1 MRIKVI
7 GYRLSVIGERLKVKG
22 LLGWMVLSI
31 FIFHFSICQAQSNL
45 TYALRVGAN
54 EKVALLDTCPEM
66 IVGEKVNV
74 KVIGYRLSVIGDG
87 LSVIGD
93 RPLALLDSLDFV
105 MSQEGTEALR
115 AWGDSV
121 YSYSNEAEGTV
132 TLWRSRREP
141 RNRAQRVL
149 VQNGRDTFESYV
161 RTQTQEESHLVA
173 WLGWILAG
181 VMALALVVALVMEWR
196 RRLAEKKLSSV
207 EQEMLRRQ
215 RMGNRRHYGSQLYLW
230 LLLLVL
236 YAPIAL
242 IAVFSFTE
250 SKILGNWTGFSF
262 DLYVNLFSGRAD
274 AGLNS
279 AILYTVVIALVAA
292 VVSTLLG
299 TLAAIGIYNMRA
311 RQRRVVTL
319 LNSVPMINPDI
330 ITGISLFLLFVAL
343 GMSQGLATVCIAH
356 VVFCTPYV
364 VLSVLPRLSR
374 MNPNTY
380 EAALDLG
387 ATPAQAL
394 RMVMLPELWPGMLSG
409 FILALTL
416 SVDDFGVT
424 FFTKGSGGLETLST
438 FIYSDARKG
447 GLTPELRPLF
457 TIILLVMLTVLVV
470 INIRAAKQE
479 NKHNF

>member
-1 MRIKVI
+1 
-7 GYRLSVIGERLKVKG
+7 VK
-22 LLGWMVLSI
+22 
-31 FIFHFSICQAQSNL
+31 
-45 TYALRVGAN
+45 
-54 EKVALLDTCPEM
+54 
-66 IVGEKVNV
+66 
-74 KVIGYRLSVIGDG
+74 
-87 LSVIGD
+87 
-93 RPLALLDSLDFV
+93 
-105 MSQEGTEALR
+105 
-115 AWGDSV
+115 
-121 YSYSNEAEGTV
+121 
-132 TLWRSRREP
+132 
-141 RNRAQRVL
+141 NRAQRVL
-149 VQNGRDTFESYV
+149 VSNAYKTFESYLHEAV
-161 RTQTQEESHLVA
+161 DTRRSR
-173 WLGWILAG
+173 GWIWWLFAG
-181 VMALALVVALVMEWR
+181 LLFIGTAIYGGYIFLQR
-196 RRLAEKKLSSV
+196 RKEKNLSPV
-207 EQEMLRRQ
+207 EQEIIHRKRLGM
-215 RMGNRRHYGSQLYLW
+215 RRHYGSQLYLW

-242 IAVFSFTE
+242 IAVFSFTK
-250 SKILGNWTGFSF
+250 SKVLGNWTGFSM
-262 DLYVNLFSGRAD
+262 DLYVNLFTGKAD

-279 AILYTVVIALVAA
+279 AIMYTLIIALVAA
-292 VVSTLLG
+292 LCSTILG

-311 RQRRVVTL
+311 RSRKAVSF

-343 GMSQGLATVCIAH
+343 GMSQGLTTVCIAH

-457 TIILLVMLTVLVV
+457 TIILIVMLGVLIY
-470 INIRAAKQE
+470 INIHNSKQE
-479 NKHNF
+479 EK

>member
-1 MRIKVI
+1 MYDVQKI
-7 GYRLSVIGERLKVKG
+7 
-22 LLGWMVLSI
+22 
-31 FIFHFSICQAQSNL
+31 
-45 TYALRVGAN
+45 
-54 EKVALLDTCPEM
+54 
-66 IVGEKVNV
+66 
-74 KVIGYRLSVIGDG
+74 
-87 LSVIGD
+87 
-93 RPLALLDSLDFV
+93 DSLDFIFAD
-105 MSQEGTEALR
+105 EALPLEEKY
-115 AWGDSV
+115 ATV
-121 YSYSNEAEGTV
+121 YSYTDKSDNSWTV
-132 TLWRSRREP
+132 WRSKKEP
-141 RNRAQRVL
+141 KNKQLQVK
-149 VQNGRDTFESYV
+149 VKNGRNAFEQYLHETMDV
-161 RTQTQEESHLVA
+161 HRSH
-173 WLGWILAG
+173 GWIWWLFAG
-181 VMALALVVALVMEWR
+181 LVLTGTLLYSTYIVRQR
-196 RRLAEKKLSSV
+196 RKEKTLSSV
-207 EQEMLRRQ
+207 EQETLRRKRLGQ
-215 RMGNRRHYGSQLYLW
+215 RRHYVSQAYLW

-262 DLYVNLFSGRAD
+262 GLYANLFTGKAD

-279 AILYTVVIALVAA
+279 AIWYTVVIALIAA
-292 VVSTLLG
+292 ICSTILG

-311 RQRRVVTL
+311 RSRKAVSF

-457 TIILLVMLTVLVV
+457 TIILIVMLGVLVY
-470 INIRAAKQE
+470 INFKDRKKE
-479 NKHNF
+479 D

>member
-1 MRIKVI
+1 MIDRFAKRIKTASLKEQRLI
-7 GYRLSVIGERLKVKG
+7 LSVLCILYSV
-22 LLGWMVLSI
+22 
-31 FIFHFSICQAQSNL
+31 FSFAQSNL
-45 TYALRVGAN
+45 TYILRIAATDEV
-54 EKVALLDTCPEM
+54 ELLDNFPASYPT
-66 IVGEKVNV
+66 EKVNISLYDGGKYEPLRYDEGRDTV
-74 KVIGYRLSVIGDG
+74 DFIFAHPGEEDLS
-87 LSVIGD
+87 
-93 RPLALLDSLDFV
+93 
-105 MSQEGTEALR
+105 

-121 YSYSNEAEGTV
+121 YSYRENETTV
-132 TLWRSRREP
+132 WTVWRSKKEP
-141 RNRAQRVL
+141 KNRNQRVL
-149 VQNGRDTFESYV
+149 VANGRNAFEQYLHETTETK
-161 RTQTQEESHLVA
+161 RSH
-173 WLGWILAG
+173 GWIWFLFAGLLMAAG
-181 VMALALVVALVMEWR
+181 VAYTCYTVVQR
-196 RRLAEKKLSSV
+196 RKEKSLSSV
-207 EQEMLRRQ
+207 EQEMLRRK
-215 RMGNRRHYGSQLYLW
+215 RAGNRRHLGSQLYLW

-250 SKILGNWTGFSF
+250 SKVLGNWTGFSF
-262 DLYVNLFSGRAD
+262 HLYTNLFTGQAG

-279 AILYTVVIALVAA
+279 AIWYTVVIALVAA

-311 RQRRVVTL
+311 RQRKVVSF

-343 GMSQGLATVCIAH
+343 GLSQGLATVCIAH

-394 RMVMLPELWPGMLSG
+394 RMVMLPELWPGMISG
-409 FILALTL
+409 FVLALTL

-470 INIRAAKQE
+470 INVRAEKE
-479 NKHNF
+479 KK

>member
-1 MRIKVI
+1 MMVKVK
-7 GYRLSVIGERLKVKG
+7 GYRLKVKG
-22 LLGWMVLSI
+22 LLVLCLLSI
-31 FIFHFSICQAQSNL
+31 FNFQFSICQAQSNV
-45 TYALRVGAN
+45 TYALRVGTTGEN
-54 EKVALLDTCPEM
+54 TLLAEFPDSYA
-66 IVGEKVNV
+66 GEKVNV
-74 KVIGYRLSVIGDG
+74 SVSIEKDNLDFIFTNHQSPITNHQSFDSIYVYTDESAVTWTVWRSKKEVKNRSQRVMMQNAYKTFEDYVHTHTTAAKRGTGWIWFVFAGLLLVAGIVSVI
-87 LSVIGD
+87 
-93 RPLALLDSLDFV
+93 
-105 MSQEGTEALR
+105 
-115 AWGDSV
+115 
-121 YSYSNEAEGTV
+121 SYVAK
-132 TLWRSRREP
+132 RRREK
-141 RNRAQRVL
+141 N
-149 VQNGRDTFESYV
+149 
-161 RTQTQEESHLVA
+161 
-173 WLGWILAG
+173 
-181 VMALALVVALVMEWR
+181 
-196 RRLAEKKLSSV
+196 LSAV
-207 EQEMLRRQ
+207 EQETLRRK
-215 RMGNRRHYGSQLYLW
+215 RMGLRRHYGSQLYLW
-230 LLLLVL
+230 LLLIVL

-242 IAVFSFTE
+242 IAVFSFTK
-250 SKILGNWTGFSF
+250 SKILGNWTGFSM
-262 DLYVNLFSGRAD
+262 DLYVNLFTGKAD

-279 AILYTVVIALVAA
+279 AIWYTVVIALIAA
-292 VVSTLLG
+292 VCSTILG

-311 RQRRVVTL
+311 KARKAVSL

-343 GMSQGLATVCIAH
+343 GMSRGLATVCIAH

-394 RMVMLPELWPGMLSG
+394 RMVMIPELWPGMLSG

-457 TIILLVMLTVLVV
+457 TIILLVMLAVLIY
-470 INIRAAKQE
+470 INFRKDKKD
-479 NKHNF
+479 N

>member
-1 MRIKVI
+1 MF
-7 GYRLSVIGERLKVKG
+7 SVSV
-22 LLGWMVLSI
+22 
-31 FIFHFSICQAQSNL
+31 FAQSNL
-45 TYALRVGAN
+45 TYELKVGTAEEN
-54 EKVALLDTCPEM
+54 KLLTDFPESYA
-66 IVGEKVNV
+66 GQKVNI
-74 KVIGYRLSVIGDG
+74 KVQCTMYNVQSTK
-87 LSVIGD
+87 
-93 RPLALLDSLDFV
+93 DSFDFV
-105 MSQEGTEALR
+105 FTNGEAVTGF
-115 AWGDSV
+115 AEV
-121 YSYSNEAEGTV
+121 YQYDDPNGVHWTV
-132 TLWRSRREP
+132 WKNSKEIK
-141 RNRAQRVL
+141 NRAQRVM
-149 VQNGRDTFESYV
+149 VGNAYGTFEAYLHEQVDARRS
-161 RTQTQEESHLVA
+161 Q
-173 WLGWILAG
+173 GWIWWLLAG
-181 VMALALVVALVMEWR
+181 LVIAGTAMYGGYVVYCR
-196 RRLAEKKLSSV
+196 RKEKSLSSV
-207 EQEMLRRQ
+207 EQEMLRRK
-215 RMGNRRHYGSQLYLW
+215 RMGLRRHYVSQAYLW

-250 SKILGNWTGFSF
+250 SKVLGNWTGFSF
-262 DLYVNLFSGRAD
+262 QLYTNLFTGHAGT
-274 AGLNS
+274 GLNS
-279 AILYTVVIALVAA
+279 AIWYTVIIALVAA
-292 VVSTLLG
+292 VSSTILG

-311 RQRRVVTL
+311 RSRKMVSF

-457 TIILLVMLTVLVV
+457 TIILLVMLTVLIY
-470 INIRAAKQE
+470 INIRNSKQE
-479 NKHNF
+479 EK

>member
-1 MRIKVI
+1 MIRDHFVVRPALPVRPLRCKTGFACKTI
-7 GYRLSVIGERLKVKG
+7 L
-22 LLGWMVLSI
+22 VLALCSL
-31 FIFHFSICQAQSNL
+31 FFVPSSLAQSNV
-45 TYALRVGAN
+45 TYELKVGTTGEN
-54 EKVALLDTCPEM
+54 TLLAEFPESYA
-66 IVGEKVNV
+66 GEKINI
-74 KVIGYRLSVIGDG
+74 KLGSLENLDG
-87 LSVIGD
+87 RG
-93 RPLALLDSLDFV
+93 SLDQLDFIFADKP
-105 MSQEGTEALR
+105 QPLTDR
-115 AWGDSV
+115 FDSI
-121 YSYSNEAEGTV
+121 YSYTDEAQVAWTVWQSNKEIKN
-132 TLWRSRREP
+132 
-141 RNRAQRVL
+141 RNRRVM
-149 VQNGRDTFESYV
+149 VQNAYKTFDAYV
-161 RTQTQEESHLVA
+161 RMHTAEAKKSR
-173 WLGWILAG
+173 GWIWWLFAG
-181 VMALALVVALVMEWR
+181 LLLVGTALYGGWIFYER
-196 RRLAEKKLSSV
+196 RKEKSLTAV
-207 EQEMLRRQ
+207 EQEMLRRK
-215 RMGNRRHYGSQLYLW
+215 RMGLRRHYGSQLYLW
-230 LLLLVL
+230 LLLIIL

-242 IAVFSFTE
+242 IAVFSFTK
-250 SKILGNWTGFSF
+250 SKILGNWTGFSI
-262 DLYVNLFSGRAD
+262 DLYVNLFTGKAD

-279 AILYTVVIALVAA
+279 AIWYTVVIALVAA
-292 VVSTLLG
+292 VVSTMLG

-311 RQRRVVTL
+311 RSRKAVSL

-457 TIILLVMLTVLVV
+457 TIILLVMLIALIV
-470 INIRAAKQE
+470 INIRNTKQE
-479 NKHNF
+479 EK

>member
-1 MRIKVI
+1 MMKRLMAI
-7 GYRLSVIGERLKVKG
+7 GYWLMVIALPT
-22 LLGWMVLSI
+22 W
-31 FIFHFSICQAQSNL
+31 AQSQV
-45 TYALRVGAN
+45 TYNLRVGTTG
-54 EKVALLDTCPEM
+54 EVALLSEFPE
-66 IVGEKVNV
+66 VYEAEKLNITVTTEPLN
-74 KVIGYRLSVIGDG
+74 G
-87 LSVIGD
+87 LEK
-93 RPLALLDSLDFV
+93 LDFV
-105 MSQEGTEALR
+105 FANRPIEGIAT
-115 AWGDSV
+115 WGDSI
-121 YSYSNEAEGTV
+121 YSYTDEAEVIWTV
-132 TLWRSRREP
+132 WKNHKEIK
-141 RNRAQRVL
+141 NRGQRVL
-149 VQNGRDTFESYV
+149 VGNAYMAFEDYV
-161 RTQTQEESHLVA
+161 VA
-173 WLGWILAG
+173 NTAAAKRSRGWIWWLFAG
-181 VMALALVVALVMEWR
+181 LLLVGTGLYGGYIIYQR
-196 RRLAEKKLSSV
+196 RKEKELPSV
-207 EQEMLRRQ
+207 EQEMLRRK

-230 LLLLVL
+230 LLLIVL

-242 IAVFSFTE
+242 IAVFSFTK
-250 SKILGNWTGFSF
+250 SKILGNWTGFSM
-262 DLYVNLFSGRAD
+262 DLYVNLFTGKAD

-279 AILYTVVIALVAA
+279 AIWYTVVIALIAA
-292 VVSTLLG
+292 VCSTILG

-311 RQRRVVTL
+311 KQRKVVSF

-409 FILALTL
+409 FVLALTL

-457 TIILLVMLTVLVV
+457 TIILLVMLVGLII
-470 INIRAAKQE
+470 INIRNNKQKE
-479 NKHNF
+479 K

>member
-1 MRIKVI
+1 MRKYSII
-7 GYRLSVIGERLKVKG
+7 LFLM
-22 LLGWMVLSI
+22 LALGVS
-31 FIFHFSICQAQSNL
+31 AQSNIHHD
-45 TYALRVGAN
+45 LRVAATATN
-54 EKVALLDTCPEM
+54 ALLDTFPDTYASEK
-66 IVGEKVNV
+66 INISLRNGE
-74 KVIGYRLSVIGDG
+74 Y
-87 LSVIGD
+87 
-93 RPLALLDSLDFV
+93 ALLENHSALDTFDILFAHTYYP
-105 MSQEGTEALR
+105 QAA
-115 AWGDSV
+115 AWGDSI
-121 YSYSNEAEGTV
+121 YSYTDTEGCHWTI
-132 TLWRSRREP
+132 WQNSKEIKNRS
-141 RNRAQRVL
+141 QRVL
-149 VQNGRDTFESYV
+149 VSNAQEAMLMYVTIHTQQESRV
-161 RTQTQEESHLVA
+161 VA
-173 WLGWILAG
+173 WLGW
-181 VMALALVVALVMEWR
+181 VMAALLLIAGFVYALFTWR
-196 RRLAEKKLSSV
+196 ARKAEKDLPSV
-207 EQEMLRRQ
+207 EQERLRRK
-215 RMGNRRHYGSQLYLW
+215 RNDNKRHYGSQLYLW

-250 SKILGNWTGFSF
+250 SKVLGNWTGFSF
-262 DLYVNLFSGRAD
+262 DLYLNLFSGKAD

-279 AILYTVVIALVAA
+279 AIFYTLLIALIAA
-292 VVSTLLG
+292 VCSTILG

-311 RQRRVVTL
+311 KQRKAVSF

-343 GMSQGLATVCIAH
+343 GISQGLATVCIAH

-457 TIILLVMLTVLVV
+457 TIILLVMLTVLVF
-470 INIRAAKQE
+470 INLRERKLKN
-479 NKHNF
+479 NKNSQQ

>member
-1 MRIKVI
+1 MI
-7 GYRLSVIGERLKVKG
+7 SERLKVKG
-22 LLGWMVLSI
+22 LILLLFSI
-31 FIFHFSICQAQSNL
+31 FSFQFSICQAQSNL
-45 TYALRVGAN
+45 TYELKVGTAEEN
-54 EKVALLDTCPEM
+54 KLLTDFPESYA
-66 IVGEKVNV
+66 GQKVNITIQTV
-74 KVIGYRLSVIGDG
+74 
-87 LSVIGD
+87 
-93 RPLALLDSLDFV
+93 PLTETDLDFV
-105 MSQEGTEALR
+105 FADGYQPRLADR
-115 AWGDSV
+115 YDSI
-121 YSYSNEAEGTV
+121 YSYTDAGNVRWTV
-132 TLWRSRREP
+132 WRNNKP
-141 RNRAQRVL
+141 IKNRAQRVM
-149 VQNGRDTFESYV
+149 VGNAYSTFEAYLHEQVDARRS
-161 RTQTQEESHLVA
+161 Q
-173 WLGWILAG
+173 GWIWWLLAG
-181 VMALALVVALVMEWR
+181 LVIAGTAMYGGYVVYCR
-196 RRLAEKKLSSV
+196 RKEKSLSSV
-207 EQEMLRRQ
+207 EQEMLRRK
-215 RMGNRRHYGSQLYLW
+215 RMGLRRHYVSQAYLW
-230 LLLLVL
+230 ILLLVL

-242 IAVFSFTE
+242 IAVFSFTK
-250 SKILGNWTGFSF
+250 SKVLGNWTGFSM
-262 DLYVNLFSGRAD
+262 DLYANLFTGKAD

-279 AILYTVVIALVAA
+279 AMLYTLIIALIAA
-292 VVSTLLG
+292 VCSTILG

-311 RQRRVVTL
+311 RSRKMVSF

-343 GMSQGLATVCIAH
+343 GMSQGLTTVCIAH

-447 GLTPELRPLF
+447 GLTPELRPLY
-457 TIILLVMLTVLVV
+457 TIILLVMLTVLIY
-470 INIRAAKQE
+470 INIRNSKQE
-479 NKHNF
+479 EK

>member
-1 MRIKVI
+1 MRRLFEISKYRYI
-7 GYRLSVIGERLKVKG
+7 GISIAMLCSVIA
-22 LLGWMVLSI
+22 
-31 FIFHFSICQAQSNL
+31 FAQSNL
-45 TYALRVGAN
+45 TYELKVGATGD
-54 EKVALLDTCPEM
+54 VQVLTDFPESYA
-66 IVGEKVNV
+66 GEKVN
-74 KVIGYRLSVIGDG
+74 IRIQTTSLTDRFA
-87 LSVIGD
+87 D
-93 RPLALLDSLDFV
+93 RPLSLTDFDFV
-105 MSQEGTEALR
+105 FVNEGPVEGFDSIYSFTDEADVR
-115 AWGDSV
+115 WAV
-121 YSYSNEAEGTV
+121 
-132 TLWRSRREP
+132 WRNGKEIK
-141 RNRAQRVL
+141 NRAQRVL
-149 VQNGRDTFESYV
+149 VGNAYNTFEAYLHEQLDKKKN
-161 RTQTQEESHLVA
+161 R
-173 WLGWILAG
+173 GWIWWVFAG
-181 VMALALVVALVMEWR
+181 LLLIGTAIYGGYIFYSR
-196 RRLAEKKLSSV
+196 RKERDLTPV
-207 EQEMLRRQ
+207 EQETLRRQ
-215 RMGNRRHYGSQLYLW
+215 RMGLRRHYGSQLYLW
-230 LLLLVL
+230 LLLMVL

-242 IAVFSFTE
+242 IAVFSFTK
-250 SKILGNWTGFSF
+250 SKVLGNWTGFSME
-262 DLYVNLFSGRAD
+262 LYANLFTGQAD

-279 AILYTVVIALVAA
+279 AIWYTVVIALVAA
-292 VVSTLLG
+292 TCAAILG

-311 RQRRVVTL
+311 RSRKVVSL

-343 GMSQGLATVCIAH
+343 GMSQGLGTVCIAH

-387 ATPAQAL
+387 ATPGQAL

-457 TIILLVMLTVLVV
+457 TIILLVMLTVLIY
-470 INIRAAKQE
+470 INIRNSKQE
-479 NKHNF
+479 EK

>member
-1 MRIKVI
+1 M
-7 GYRLSVIGERLKVKG
+7 RLKIEDLRLKIFS
-22 LLGWMVLSI
+22 LLLL
-31 FIFHFSICQAQSNL
+31 FSIGVMAQSNV
-45 TYALRVGAN
+45 TYELKVGTTGEN
-54 EKVALLDTCPEM
+54 ALLKEFPESYA
-66 IVGEKVNV
+66 GEKININV
-74 KVIGYRLSVIGDG
+74 QCTMYNEQTADSFDFIFSSMNQPNLA
-87 LSVIGD
+87 D
-93 RPLALLDSLDFV
+93 RFDSI
-105 MSQEGTEALR
+105 
-115 AWGDSV
+115 
-121 YSYSNEAEGTV
+121 YSYTDEAQVAWTV
-132 TLWRSRREP
+132 WQSKKEIKNRNRRVMAQNAYKTFDGYVRMHTAEAQRSR
-141 RNRAQRVL
+141 
-149 VQNGRDTFESYV
+149 
-161 RTQTQEESHLVA
+161 
-173 WLGWILAG
+173 GWIWWLFAG
-181 VMALALVVALVMEWR
+181 LLLVGTALYGGWIFYER
-196 RRLAEKKLSSV
+196 RKEKSLTAV
-207 EQEMLRRQ
+207 EQETLRRK
-215 RMGNRRHYGSQLYLW
+215 RMGLRRHYGSQLYLW
-230 LLLLVL
+230 LLLIIL

-242 IAVFSFTE
+242 IAVFSFTK
-250 SKILGNWTGFSF
+250 SKILGNWTGFSM
-262 DLYVNLFSGRAD
+262 DLYVNLFTGKAD

-279 AILYTVVIALVAA
+279 AIWYTVVIALVAA
-292 VVSTLLG
+292 VVSTILG

-311 RQRRVVTL
+311 RSRKAVSL

-457 TIILLVMLTVLVV
+457 TIILLVMLIALIV
-470 INIRAAKQE
+470 INIRNTKQE
-479 NKHNF
+479 EK

>member
-1 MRIKVI
+1 MMYKGTMYNVQCTKVVLVI
-7 GYRLSVIGERLKVKG
+7 AFLLSPFALRLSPL
-22 LLGWMVLSI
+22 
-31 FIFHFSICQAQSNL
+31 FAQSNL
-45 TYALRVGAN
+45 NYTVRVGAQG
-54 EKVALLDTCPEM
+54 EVQVLQDFPESYAA
-66 IVGEKVNV
+66 EKVNIHV
-74 KVIGYRLSVIGDG
+74 QSTMYDVQRI
-87 LSVIGD
+87 
-93 RPLALLDSLDFV
+93 DSLDFV
-105 MSQEGTEALR
+105 FAKEGLEL
-115 AWGDSV
+115 GDRFVSV
-121 YSYSNEAEGTV
+121 YSYTDESETTWTV
-132 TLWRSRREP
+132 WRSTKEP
-141 RNRAQRVL
+141 KNTKLRV
-149 VQNGRDTFESYV
+149 QTRNGRNAFELYLHETLDEH
-161 RTQTQEESHLVA
+161 RSH
-173 WLGWILAG
+173 GWIWWVFAG
-181 VMALALVVALVMEWR
+181 VALALALVAVCMQIIQR
-196 RRLAEKKLSSV
+196 RKEKSLSSV
-207 EQEMLRRQ
+207 EQETLRRQ
-215 RMGNRRHYGSQLYLW
+215 RMGMRRHYISQAYLW
-230 LLLLVL
+230 VLLLVL

-242 IAVFSFTE
+242 IAVFSFTN
-250 SKILGNWTGFSF
+250 SKILGNWTGFSL
-262 DLYVNLFSGRAD
+262 DLYANLFTGQAD

-279 AILYTVVIALVAA
+279 AIWYTVIIALVAA
-292 VVSTLLG
+292 VCSTVLG

-311 RQRRVVTL
+311 RSRKMVSL

-356 VVFCTPYV
+356 IVFCTPYV

-457 TIILLVMLTVLVV
+457 TIILLVMLSVLIY
-470 INIRAAKQE
+470 INFRNKKQE
-479 NKHNF
+479 EK

>member
-1 MRIKVI
+1 MRRFMAKGYGLRVI
-7 GYRLSVIGERLKVKG
+7 GFVLF
-22 LLGWMVLSI
+22 VLSP
-31 FIFHFSICQAQSNL
+31 FAFMMAQSNL
-45 TYALRVGAN
+45 TYDLKVGATGD
-54 EKVALLDTCPEM
+54 VQVLTDFPESYA
-66 IVGEKVNV
+66 GEKVN
-74 KVIGYRLSVIGDG
+74 IRIQTTTLTDRFA
-87 LSVIGD
+87 D
-93 RPLALLDSLDFV
+93 RPLSLTDLDFV
-105 MSQEGTEALR
+105 FVNEGPVEGFDSIYSFTDEADVR
-115 AWGDSV
+115 WV
-121 YSYSNEAEGTV
+121 V
-132 TLWRSRREP
+132 WRNGKAIK
-141 RNRAQRVL
+141 NRAQRVL
-149 VQNGRDTFESYV
+149 VGNAYNTFEAYLHE
-161 RTQTQEESHLVA
+161 QLDKKKNH
-173 WLGWILAG
+173 GWIWWVFAG
-181 VMALALVVALVMEWR
+181 LLLLGTAIYGGYIFYSRRKERALTP
-196 RRLAEKKLSSV
+196 V
-207 EQEMLRRQ
+207 EQETLRRQ
-215 RMGNRRHYGSQLYLW
+215 RMGLRRHYGSQLYLW
-230 LLLLVL
+230 LLLMVL

-242 IAVFSFTE
+242 IAVFSFTK
-250 SKILGNWTGFSF
+250 SKVLGNWTGFSM
-262 DLYVNLFSGRAD
+262 DLYANLFTGQAD

-279 AILYTVVIALVAA
+279 AIWYTVVIALVAA
-292 VVSTLLG
+292 TCATILG

-311 RQRRVVTL
+311 RSRKVVSL

-387 ATPAQAL
+387 ATPGQAL

-457 TIILLVMLTVLVV
+457 TIILLVMLTVLIY
-470 INIRAAKQE
+470 INIRKSKQ
-479 NKHNF
+479 

>member
-1 MRIKVI
+1 MRSF
-7 GYRLSVIGERLKVKG
+7 RLVV
-22 LLGWMVLSI
+22 LGILGFLGILVS
-31 FIFHFSICQAQSNL
+31 STSAQSNL
-45 TYALRVGAN
+45 TYELKVGTTGENTLVAEFPESYSGEKINISLQHSAFSIQHADQLDFIFAN
-54 EKVALLDTCPEM
+54 EALAVAE
-66 IVGEKVNV
+66 
-74 KVIGYRLSVIGDG
+74 RF
-87 LSVIGD
+87 
-93 RPLALLDSLDFV
+93 DSIYAYTDEAEVEWTVWRSKREIKNRGQRV
-105 MSQEGTEALR
+105 MAQNAYKTFEEY
-115 AWGDSV
+115 V
-121 YSYSNEAEGTV
+121 YSQTAAVSHQTRWIWWLFAGLLLIGTAV
-132 TLWRSRREP
+132 YGGFIVYSRRK
-141 RNRAQRVL
+141 
-149 VQNGRDTFESYV
+149 
-161 RTQTQEESHLVA
+161 
-173 WLGWILAG
+173 
-181 VMALALVVALVMEWR
+181 
-196 RRLAEKKLSSV
+196 EKNLSPV
-207 EQEMLRRQ
+207 EQEIIRRK
-215 RMGNRRHYGSQLYLW
+215 RMGKRRHYTSQIYLW

-242 IAVFSFTE
+242 IAVFSFTK
-250 SKILGNWTGFSF
+250 SKILGNWTGFSM
-262 DLYVNLFSGRAD
+262 DLYVNLFTGKAD

-279 AILYTVVIALVAA
+279 AIWYTLIIALIAA
-292 VVSTLLG
+292 VCSTILG

-311 RQRRVVTL
+311 RSRKAISL

-343 GMSQGLATVCIAH
+343 GMSQGLTTVCIAH

-457 TIILLVMLTVLVV
+457 TIILLVMLAVLIY
-470 INIRAAKQE
+470 INVKGKKKDE
-479 NKHNF
+479 EK

>member
-1 MRIKVI
+1 MKRLLVICHLSFVI
-7 GYRLSVIGERLKVKG
+7 GLAA
-22 LLGWMVLSI
+22 
-31 FIFHFSICQAQSNL
+31 FAQSNV
-45 TYALRVGAN
+45 TYDLRIGTTAQN
-54 EKVALLDTCPEM
+54 TLLAQFPDNYAGEK
-66 IVGEKVNV
+66 INIKVNV
-74 KVIGYRLSVIGDG
+74 ERLTVSG
-87 LSVIGD
+87 
-93 RPLALLDSLDFV
+93 LDSLDFIFTNHQ
-105 MSQEGTEALR
+105 SPITHLESF
-115 AWGDSV
+115 DSI
-121 YSYSNEAEGTV
+121 YSYTDEANTRWTV
-132 TLWRSRREP
+132 WRNNKP
-141 RNRAQRVL
+141 IKNRARRVM
-149 VQNGRDTFESYV
+149 VGNAHQTFEAYLHETLDVNRS
-161 RTQTQEESHLVA
+161 Q
-173 WLGWILAG
+173 GWIWWVFAG
-181 VMALALVVALVMEWR
+181 LALALALAMACKQFIAR
-196 RRLAEKKLSSV
+196 RKEKNLSPV
-207 EQEMLRRQ
+207 EQEIMRRK
-215 RMGNRRHYGSQLYLW
+215 RMGMRRHYGSQLYLW

-250 SKILGNWTGFSF
+250 SKILGNWTGFSMQ
-262 DLYVNLFSGRAD
+262 LYANLFTGKAD

-279 AILYTVVIALVAA
+279 AIWYTVVIALVAA
-292 VVSTLLG
+292 VCSTILG

-311 RQRRVVTL
+311 RSRKMVSL

-457 TIILLVMLTVLVV
+457 TIILLVMLAVLFY
-470 INIRAAKQE
+470 INIRKYNQE
-479 NKHNF
+479 EK

>member
-1 MRIKVI
+1 MRKVK
-7 GYRLSVIGERLKVKG
+7 GEKIKVKG
-22 LLGWMVLSI
+22 LLGWIVLSI
-31 FIFHFSICQAQSNL
+31 FTFQFSTCLAQSNL
-45 TYALRVGAN
+45 TYTLRIAATDEV
-54 EKVALLDTCPEM
+54 ELLDNFPASYPT
-66 IVGEKVNV
+66 EKVNISLYDGGKYEPLRYDEGRDTV
-74 KVIGYRLSVIGDG
+74 DFIFAHPGEEDLS
-87 LSVIGD
+87 
-93 RPLALLDSLDFV
+93 
-105 MSQEGTEALR
+105 

-121 YSYSNEAEGTV
+121 YSYCENETTV
-132 TLWRSRREP
+132 WTVWRSKKEP
-141 RNRAQRVL
+141 KNRNQRVL
-149 VQNGRDTFESYV
+149 VANGRNAFEQYLHETTETK
-161 RTQTQEESHLVA
+161 RSH
-173 WLGWILAG
+173 GWIWWVFAG
-181 VMALALVVALVMEWR
+181 LLFAGTVCYGGYVYYCR
-196 RRLAEKKLSSV
+196 RKERELTPV
-207 EQEMLRRQ
+207 EQETLRRQ
-215 RMGNRRHYGSQLYLW
+215 RMGMRRHYGSQLYLW
-230 LLLLVL
+230 LLLIVL

-242 IAVFSFTE
+242 IAVFSFTK
-250 SKILGNWTGFSF
+250 SKILGNWTGFSLE
-262 DLYVNLFSGRAD
+262 LYANLFTGQAD

-279 AILYTVVIALVAA
+279 AIWYTVVIALVAA
-292 VVSTLLG
+292 VSSTILG

-311 RQRRVVTL
+311 RQRKIVSL
-319 LNSVPMINPDI
+319 MNSVPMINPDI

-343 GMSQGLATVCIAH
+343 GVSQGLATVCIAH

-387 ATPAQAL
+387 ATPGQAL

-457 TIILLVMLTVLVV
+457 TIILLVMLTVLIY
-470 INIRAAKQE
+470 INIHNSKQE
-479 NKHNF
+479 KK

>member
-1 MRIKVI
+1 MMYEGQMYDVRRIFVI
-7 GYRLSVIGERLKVKG
+7 S
-22 LLGWMVLSI
+22 MVLL
-31 FIFHFSICQAQSNL
+31 FSIAGFAQSNL
-45 TYALRVGAN
+45 TYTLRIAATDEV
-54 EKVALLDTCPEM
+54 ELLDNFPASYPT
-66 IVGEKVNV
+66 EKVNISLYDGGKYEPLRYDEGRDTV
-74 KVIGYRLSVIGDG
+74 DFIFAHPGEEDLS
-87 LSVIGD
+87 
-93 RPLALLDSLDFV
+93 
-105 MSQEGTEALR
+105 

-121 YSYSNEAEGTV
+121 YSYRENETTV
-132 TLWRSRREP
+132 WTVWRSKKEP
-141 RNRAQRVL
+141 KNRNQRVL
-149 VQNGRDTFESYV
+149 VANGRNAFEQYLHETTETK
-161 RTQTQEESHLVA
+161 RSH
-173 WLGWILAG
+173 GWIWWVFAG
-181 VMALALVVALVMEWR
+181 LLFAGTVCYGGYVYYCR
-196 RRLAEKKLSSV
+196 RKERELTPV
-207 EQEMLRRQ
+207 EQETLRRQ
-215 RMGNRRHYGSQLYLW
+215 RMGMRRHYGSQLYLW
-230 LLLLVL
+230 LLLIVL

-242 IAVFSFTE
+242 IAVFSFTK
-250 SKILGNWTGFSF
+250 SKILGNWTGFSLE
-262 DLYVNLFSGRAD
+262 LYANLFTGQAD

-279 AILYTVVIALVAA
+279 AIWYTVVIALVAA
-292 VVSTLLG
+292 VSSTILG

-311 RQRRVVTL
+311 RQRKIVSL
-319 LNSVPMINPDI
+319 MNSVPMINPDI

-343 GMSQGLATVCIAH
+343 GVSQGLATVCIAH

-387 ATPAQAL
+387 ATPGQAL

-457 TIILLVMLTVLVV
+457 TIILLVMLTVLIY
-470 INIRAAKQE
+470 INIRNSKQE
-479 NKHNF
+479 KK

>member
-1 MRIKVI
+1 MRKLLLMI
-7 GYRLSVIGERLKVKG
+7 LLALG
-22 LLGWMVLSI
+22 LNV
-31 FIFHFSICQAQSNL
+31 FAQSNL
-45 TYALRVGAN
+45 TYEIHVGTTGDVLLLN
-54 EKVALLDTCPEM
+54 EFPESYA
-66 IVGEKVNV
+66 GEKINISVS
-74 KVIGYRLSVIGDG
+74 GERLSVSKIDTYDFIFVNEE
-87 LSVIGD
+87 LLLAEKFECIYTYTDEAAVAWSVWQNKKEIK
-93 RPLALLDSLDFV
+93 
-105 MSQEGTEALR
+105 
-115 AWGDSV
+115 
-121 YSYSNEAEGTV
+121 N
-132 TLWRSRREP
+132 RS
-141 RNRAQRVL
+141 QRVL
-149 VQNGRDTFESYV
+149 VANAYKTFDEYV
-161 RTQTQEESHLVA
+161 RIHTTPVTRRFG
-173 WLGWILAG
+173 WLWFVFAGLLLIAG
-181 VMALALVVALVMEWR
+181 VIYVCFVVVRLRQEKNLTPVEQETLRR
-196 RRLAEKKLSSV
+196 RRLGL
-207 EQEMLRRQ
+207 
-215 RMGNRRHYGSQLYLW
+215 RRHYGSQLYLW

-242 IAVFSFTE
+242 IAVFSFTK

-262 DLYVNLFSGRAD
+262 DLYINLFSGRAD

-279 AILYTVVIALVAA
+279 AIWYTVVIALIAA
-292 VVSTLLG
+292 VCSTILG

-311 RQRRVVTL
+311 RSRKVVSF

-343 GMSQGLATVCIAH
+343 GFSQGLATVCIAH

-409 FILALTL
+409 FVLALTL

-457 TIILLVMLTVLVV
+457 TIILLVMLTALII
-470 INIRAAKQE
+470 INFRKNKQKE
-479 NKHNF
+479 

>member
-1 MRIKVI
+1 MRQFKLVVLGILGILGVL
-7 GYRLSVIGERLKVKG
+7 GSPLS
-22 LLGWMVLSI
+22 
-31 FIFHFSICQAQSNL
+31 AQSNV
-45 TYALRVGAN
+45 TYELKVGTTGEN
-54 EKVALLDTCPEM
+54 ALLAEFPESYA
-66 IVGEKVNV
+66 GEKININV
-74 KVIGYRLSVIGDG
+74 QCTMYNEQTADSFDFIFSSMNQPSLA
-87 LSVIGD
+87 D
-93 RPLALLDSLDFV
+93 RFDSI
-105 MSQEGTEALR
+105 
-115 AWGDSV
+115 
-121 YSYSNEAEGTV
+121 YSYTDEAEVAWTV
-132 TLWRSRREP
+132 WQSKKEIKNRNRRVMAQNAYKTFDGYVRMHTAEAQRSR
-141 RNRAQRVL
+141 
-149 VQNGRDTFESYV
+149 
-161 RTQTQEESHLVA
+161 
-173 WLGWILAG
+173 GWIWWLFAG
-181 VMALALVVALVMEWR
+181 LLLVGTALYGGWIFYER
-196 RRLAEKKLSSV
+196 RKEKSLTAV
-207 EQEMLRRQ
+207 EQETLRRK
-215 RMGNRRHYGSQLYLW
+215 RMGLRRHYGSQLYLW
-230 LLLLVL
+230 LLLIIL

-242 IAVFSFTE
+242 IAVFSFTK
-250 SKILGNWTGFSF
+250 SKILGNWTGFSM
-262 DLYVNLFSGRAD
+262 DLYVNLFTGKAD

-279 AILYTVVIALVAA
+279 AIWYTVVIALVAA
-292 VVSTLLG
+292 VVSTILG

-311 RQRRVVTL
+311 RSRKAVSL

-457 TIILLVMLTVLVV
+457 TIILLVMLIALIV
-470 INIRAAKQE
+470 INIRNTKQE
-479 NKHNF
+479 EK

>member
-1 MRIKVI
+1 MRRILNIFDISISRYLGISVA
-7 GYRLSVIGERLKVKG
+7 LLFSVIA
-22 LLGWMVLSI
+22 
-31 FIFHFSICQAQSNL
+31 FAQSNL
-45 TYALRVGAN
+45 TYELRMAATG
-54 EKVALLDTCPEM
+54 EVAVLADFPESYT
-66 IVGEKVNV
+66 GEKVNIRIGELV
-74 KVIGYRLSVIGDG
+74 K
-87 LSVIGD
+87 
-93 RPLALLDSLDFV
+93 LDQLEDLYQLDFIFADSEMEV
-105 MSQEGTEALR
+105 SGFSEIYRFTE
-115 AWGDSV
+115 D
-121 YSYSNEAEGTV
+121 ETV
-132 TLWRSRREP
+132 WTVWRSKKEP
-141 RNRAQRVL
+141 KNRNQRVL
-149 VQNGRDTFESYV
+149 VVNGRNAFEQYLHETTETK
-161 RTQTQEESHLVA
+161 RSH
-173 WLGWILAG
+173 GWIWFLFAGLLLAAG
-181 VMALALVVALVMEWR
+181 IGYGCYVFIER
-196 RRLAEKKLSSV
+196 RKEKDLTPV
-207 EQEMLRRQ
+207 EQETLRRK
-215 RMGNRRHYGSQLYLW
+215 RMGKRRHYFSQAYLW
-230 LLLLVL
+230 LLLVVL

-242 IAVFSFTE
+242 IAVFSFTK
-250 SKILGNWTGFSF
+250 SKVLGNWTGFSM
-262 DLYVNLFSGRAD
+262 DLYANLFTGQAD

-279 AILYTVVIALVAA
+279 AIWYTVVIALIAA
-292 VVSTLLG
+292 VSSTILG
-299 TLAAIGIYNMRA
+299 TLAAIGIYNMRS
-311 RQRRVVTL
+311 RQRKVVSF

-343 GMSQGLATVCIAH
+343 GVSQGLATVCIAH

-457 TIILLVMLTVLVV
+457 TIILLVMLTVLIY
-470 INIRAAKQE
+470 INIRKSKQE
-479 NKHNF
+479 KK

>member
-1 MRIKVI
+1 MRELKIKNYKLKI
-7 GYRLSVIGERLKVKG
+7 LLSS
-22 LLGWMVLSI
+22 LLLL
-31 FIFHFSICQAQSNL
+31 FSFGMFAQSNL
-45 TYALRVGAN
+45 NYTVRVGAQG
-54 EKVALLDTCPEM
+54 EVQVLQDFPESYAA
-66 IVGEKVNV
+66 EKVNI
-74 KVIGYRLSVIGDG
+74 KLGSLETLGTLGDLG
-87 LSVIGD
+87 NID
-93 RPLALLDSLDFV
+93 HLDFV
-105 MSQEGTEALR
+105 FAKEELPLEDR
-115 AWGDSV
+115 FVSV
-121 YSYSNEAEGTV
+121 YSYTDESETTWTV
-132 TLWRSRREP
+132 WRNTKEP
-141 RNRAQRVL
+141 KNTKLRV
-149 VQNGRDTFESYV
+149 QTRNGRDAFEHYLHETLDV
-161 RTQTQEESHLVA
+161 HRSH
-173 WLGWILAG
+173 GWIWWVFAG
-181 VMALALVVALVMEWR
+181 VALALALVAVCMQIIQR
-196 RRLAEKKLSSV
+196 RKEKSLSSV
-207 EQEMLRRQ
+207 EQETLRRQ
-215 RMGNRRHYGSQLYLW
+215 RMGMRRHYISQAYLW
-230 LLLLVL
+230 VLLLVL

-242 IAVFSFTE
+242 IAVFSFTN
-250 SKILGNWTGFSF
+250 SKILGNWTGFSL
-262 DLYVNLFSGRAD
+262 DLYANLFTGKAD

-279 AILYTVVIALVAA
+279 AIWYTVIIALVAA
-292 VVSTLLG
+292 VCSTLLG

-311 RQRRVVTL
+311 RSRKMVSL

-356 VVFCTPYV
+356 IVFCTPYV

-457 TIILLVMLTVLVV
+457 TIILLVMLTVLIY
-470 INIRAAKQE
+470 INFRNKKQKE
-479 NKHNF
+479 E

>member
-1 MRIKVI
+1 MRKYSII
-7 GYRLSVIGERLKVKG
+7 LFLM
-22 LLGWMVLSI
+22 LALGVS
-31 FIFHFSICQAQSNL
+31 AQSNIHHD
-45 TYALRVGAN
+45 LRVAATATN
-54 EKVALLDTCPEM
+54 ALLDTFPDTYASEK
-66 IVGEKVNV
+66 INISLRNGE
-74 KVIGYRLSVIGDG
+74 Y
-87 LSVIGD
+87 
-93 RPLALLDSLDFV
+93 ALLENHSALDTFDILFAHKYYP
-105 MSQEGTEALR
+105 QAA
-115 AWGDSV
+115 AWGDSI
-121 YSYSNEAEGTV
+121 YSYTDTEGCHWTI
-132 TLWRSRREP
+132 WQNNKAIKNRS
-141 RNRAQRVL
+141 QRVL
-149 VQNGRDTFESYV
+149 VSNAQEAMLMYVTIHTQQESRV
-161 RTQTQEESHLVA
+161 VA
-173 WLGWILAG
+173 WLGW
-181 VMALALVVALVMEWR
+181 VMAALLLIAGFVYALFTWR
-196 RRLAEKKLSSV
+196 ARKAEKDLPSV
-207 EQEMLRRQ
+207 EQERLRRK
-215 RMGNRRHYGSQLYLW
+215 RNDNKRHYGSQLYLW

-250 SKILGNWTGFSF
+250 SKVLGNWTGFSF
-262 DLYVNLFSGRAD
+262 DLYLNLFSGKAD

-279 AILYTVVIALVAA
+279 AIIYTLLIALIAA
-292 VVSTLLG
+292 VCSTILG

-311 RQRRVVTL
+311 KQRKAVSF

-343 GMSQGLATVCIAH
+343 GISQGLATVCIAH

-394 RMVMLPELWPGMLSG
+394 RMVMLPELWPGMVSG

-457 TIILLVMLTVLVV
+457 TIILLVMLTVLVF
-470 INIRAAKQE
+470 INLRERKL
-479 NKHNF
+479 KK

>member
-1 MRIKVI
+1 MIESQKSKVESRKTSVFRYI
-7 GYRLSVIGERLKVKG
+7 GISIAMLCSVIA
-22 LLGWMVLSI
+22 
-31 FIFHFSICQAQSNL
+31 FAQSNL
-45 TYALRVGAN
+45 TYELKVGATGDVQVL
-54 EKVALLDTCPEM
+54 KAFPESYA
-66 IVGEKVNV
+66 GEKVNV
-74 KVIGYRLSVIGDG
+74 KVKLSAFSFQPSDF
-87 LSVIGD
+87 
-93 RPLALLDSLDFV
+93 DFV
-105 MSQEGTEALR
+105 FVNEGPVE
-115 AWGDSV
+115 GFDSI
-121 YSYSNEAEGTV
+121 YSFTDAAQVRWTV
-132 TLWRSRREP
+132 WRSKKEP
-141 RNRAQRVL
+141 KNRTQRVL
-149 VQNGRDTFESYV
+149 VVNGRNAFEQYLHE
-161 RTQTQEESHLVA
+161 TTGSHRSHA
-173 WLGWILAG
+173 WIWWVLAG
-181 VMALALVVALVMEWR
+181 LLGTGIACYSCFIIIQR
-196 RRLAEKKLSSV
+196 RKEKSLSSV
-207 EQEMLRRQ
+207 EQEMLRRK
-215 RMGNRRHYGSQLYLW
+215 RMGNRRHYWSQAYLW

-250 SKILGNWTGFSF
+250 SKVLGNWTGFSF
-262 DLYVNLFSGRAD
+262 QLYTNLFTGHAGT
-274 AGLNS
+274 GLNS
-279 AILYTVVIALVAA
+279 AIWYTVIIALVAA
-292 VVSTLLG
+292 VSSTILG

-311 RQRRVVTL
+311 RQRKIVSF

-343 GMSQGLATVCIAH
+343 GLSQGLATVCIAH

-364 VLSVLPRLSR
+364 VLSVLPRLSK

-457 TIILLVMLTVLVV
+457 TIILLVMLTVLIY
-470 INIRAAKQE
+470 INIRNSKQE
-479 NKHNF
+479 EK

>member
-1 MRIKVI
+1 MRFKISALLLLFS
-7 GYRLSVIGERLKVKG
+7 LSV
-22 LLGWMVLSI
+22 
-31 FIFHFSICQAQSNL
+31 FAQSNL
-45 TYALRVGAN
+45 TYELKVGTTAEN
-54 EKVALLDTCPEM
+54 TLLSQFPESYA
-66 IVGEKVNV
+66 GEKVNV
-74 KVIGYRLSVIGDG
+74 KLKVESLESRD
-87 LSVIGD
+87 
-93 RPLALLDSLDFV
+93 LDFV
-105 MSQEGTEALR
+105 FTSEMLPPADHF
-115 AWGDSV
+115 DSI
-121 YSYSNEAEGTV
+121 YSYTDESDVQWTVWQSNKEIK
-132 TLWRSRREP
+132 
-141 RNRAQRVL
+141 NRTQRVL
-149 VQNGRDTFESYV
+149 VANAYKTFDQYV
-161 RTQTQEESHLVA
+161 REHTAVA
-173 WLGWILAG
+173 KRNTGWIWFVFAG
-181 VMALALVVALVMEWR
+181 LLFIAGIAYACWIVYQR
-196 RRLAEKKLSSV
+196 RAEKKLSSV
-207 EQEMLRRQ
+207 EQETLRRK
-215 RMGNRRHYGSQLYLW
+215 RMGLRRHYGSQLYLW

-242 IAVFSFTE
+242 IAVFSFTK
-250 SKILGNWTGFSF
+250 SKILGNWTGFSL
-262 DLYVNLFSGRAD
+262 DLYVNLFTGKAD

-279 AILYTVVIALVAA
+279 AIWYTVIIALVAA
-292 VVSTLLG
+292 VCSTILG

-311 RQRRVVTL
+311 RQRKIVSL
-319 LNSVPMINPDI
+319 MNSVPMINPDI

-343 GMSQGLATVCIAH
+343 GFSQGLATVCIAH

-457 TIILLVMLTVLVV
+457 TIILLVMLSVLIY
-470 INIRAAKQE
+470 INIRNSKQE
-479 NKHNF
+479 EK

>member
-1 MRIKVI
+1 MKRLFILGI
-7 GYRLSVIGERLKVKG
+7 LSVILCP
-22 LLGWMVLSI
+22 I
-31 FIFHFSICQAQSNL
+31 FAQSNL
-45 TYALRVGAN
+45 TYELRVGSTAYS
-54 EKVALLDTCPEM
+54 ALLDTFPDSYAS
-66 IVGEKVNV
+66 EKVN
-74 KVIGYRLSVIGDG
+74 ITICSLT
-87 LSVIGD
+87 
-93 RPLALLDSLDFV
+93 LLEEMPSQLPDTLDFLLANR
-105 MSQEGTEALR
+105 MMPQLAI
-115 AWGDSV
+115 WGDSI
-121 YSYSNEAEGTV
+121 YSFTDETAEQEETWTV
-132 TLWRSRREP
+132 WQQRREIK
-141 RNRAQRVL
+141 NRSQRVL
-149 VQNGRDTFESYV
+149 VQNAYAAFADYV
-161 RTQTQEESHLVA
+161 RITTRKESHVVA
-173 WLGWILAG
+173 WMGWILAG
-181 VMALALVVALVMEWR
+181 LLLIAGIVYAIITIHQR
-196 RRLAEKKLSSV
+196 RKEKELSSV
-207 EQEMLRRQ
+207 QQETLRRK
-215 RMGNRRHYGSQLYLW
+215 RLGKRRHIGSQLYLW

-236 YAPIAL
+236 YSPIAL
-242 IAVFSFTE
+242 IAIFSFTE
-250 SKILGNWTGFSF
+250 SKILGNWTGFSWQ
-262 DLYVNLFSGRAD
+262 LYGNLFSGKAD

-279 AILYTVVIALVAA
+279 AIWYTVVIALIAGVC
-292 VVSTLLG
+292 STILG
-299 TLAAIGIYNMRA
+299 TLAAIGLYNMRA
-311 RQRRVVTL
+311 KQRKIVSF

-409 FILALTL
+409 FILAITL

-457 TIILLVMLTVLVV
+457 TLILLIMLGVLIY
-470 INIRAAKQE
+470 INVRDKKNN
-479 NKHNF
+479 NK

>member
-1 MRIKVI
+1 MKKVK
-7 GYRLSVIGERLKVKG
+7 GERLKMKG
-22 LLGWMVLSI
+22 LSGWIVLSI
-31 FIFHFSICQAQSNL
+31 FIFQFSICQAQSNL
-45 TYALRVGAN
+45 TYELKVGTTG
-54 EKVALLDTCPEM
+54 EVTLIREFPEIVA
-66 IVGEKVNV
+66 GEKVNV
-74 KVIGYRLSVIGDG
+74 SIQLSAFS
-87 LSVIGD
+87 LQN
-93 RPLALLDSLDFV
+93 LNTLDFAFTN
-105 MSQEGTEALR
+105 EGSEALR
-115 AWGDSV
+115 AWGDSI
-121 YSYSNEAEGTV
+121 YSYTDEGNVRWTV
-132 TLWRSRREP
+132 WRNRKEIK
-141 RNRAQRVL
+141 NRAQKVL
-149 VQNGRDTFESYV
+149 RGNACKTFEDYV
-161 RTQTQEESHLVA
+161 RTHTSVSRRT
-173 WLGWILAG
+173 GWIWWLFAGLLLAG
-181 VMALALVVALVMEWR
+181 TLGYGCYILWSR
-196 RRLAEKKLSSV
+196 RKENELTSV
-207 EQEMLRRQ
+207 EQEMLRRK
-215 RMGNRRHYGSQLYLW
+215 RMGLRRHYGSQLYLW

-242 IAVFSFTE
+242 IAVFSFTR
-250 SKILGNWTGFSF
+250 SKILGNWTGFSM
-262 DLYVNLFSGRAD
+262 DLYVNLFTGQAD

-279 AILYTVVIALVAA
+279 AIWYTVVIALIAA
-292 VVSTLLG
+292 VCSTLLG

-311 RQRRVVTL
+311 RQRKAVSF

-343 GMSQGLATVCIAH
+343 GMSQGLTTVCIAH

-457 TIILLVMLTVLVV
+457 TIILLVMLVALIV
-470 INIRAAKQE
+470 INIR
-479 NKHNF
+479 NKKEDN

>member
-1 MRIKVI
+1 MRIKVK
-7 GYRLSVIGERLKVKG
+7 GERLKVKG
-22 LLGWMVLSI
+22 LLGWFVLSI
-31 FIFHFSICQAQSNL
+31 FIFQFSICQAQSNV
-45 TYALRVGAN
+45 TYTVRVGTTGEVTVVN
-54 EKVALLDTCPEM
+54 EFPESYAAEK
-66 IVGEKVNV
+66 INIRLGEPENP
-74 KVIGYRLSVIGDG
+74 DNMENP
-87 LSVIGD
+87 D
-93 RPLALLDSLDFV
+93 HLDFV
-105 MSQEGTEALR
+105 FANEGNEALR

-121 YSYSNEAEGTV
+121 YSYTDQGDVRWSVWQNKKESKNRQQRVMESNGRKAFLAYVEEHTTAAR
-132 TLWRSRREP
+132 RSR
-141 RNRAQRVL
+141 
-149 VQNGRDTFESYV
+149 
-161 RTQTQEESHLVA
+161 
-173 WLGWILAG
+173 GWIWWLFAGLLLAG
-181 VMALALVVALVMEWR
+181 TTIYGGYILYSR
-196 RRLAEKKLSSV
+196 RKERELTSV
-207 EQEMLRRQ
+207 EQETLRRK
-215 RMGNRRHYGSQLYLW
+215 RMGMRRHYGSQLYLW

-236 YAPIAL
+236 YAPIGL
-242 IAVFSFTE
+242 IAVFSFTK
-250 SKILGNWTGFSF
+250 SKILGNWTGFSM
-262 DLYVNLFSGRAD
+262 DLYVNLFTGQAD

-279 AILYTVVIALVAA
+279 AIWYTVVIALIAA
-292 VVSTLLG
+292 VCSTILG

-311 RQRRVVTL
+311 RQRKAVSF

-343 GMSQGLATVCIAH
+343 GMSQGLTTVCIAH

-457 TIILLVMLTVLVV
+457 TIILIVMLVALVI
-470 INIRAAKQE
+470 INFKDKKE
-479 NKHNF
+479 E

>member
-1 MRIKVI
+1 MRQFTMYNLQCTIAA
-7 GYRLSVIGERLKVKG
+7 LF
-22 LLGWMVLSI
+22 LL
-31 FIFHFSICQAQSNL
+31 FSIGVMAQSNV
-45 TYALRVGAN
+45 TYELKVGTTGEN
-54 EKVALLDTCPEM
+54 ALLKEFPESYA
-66 IVGEKVNV
+66 GEKININV
-74 KVIGYRLSVIGDG
+74 QCTMYNEQTADSFDFIFSSMNQPNLA
-87 LSVIGD
+87 D
-93 RPLALLDSLDFV
+93 RFDSI
-105 MSQEGTEALR
+105 
-115 AWGDSV
+115 
-121 YSYSNEAEGTV
+121 YSYTDEGETTWTVWQSKKEIKNRNKRVMAQNAYKTFDAYVRLHTAEAQ
-132 TLWRSRREP
+132 RSR
-141 RNRAQRVL
+141 
-149 VQNGRDTFESYV
+149 
-161 RTQTQEESHLVA
+161 
-173 WLGWILAG
+173 GWIWWLFAG
-181 VMALALVVALVMEWR
+181 LLFVGTALYGGWIFYER
-196 RRLAEKKLSSV
+196 RKEKSLSAV
-207 EQEMLRRQ
+207 EQEMLRRK
-215 RMGNRRHYGSQLYLW
+215 RMGLRRHYGSQLYLW

-242 IAVFSFTE
+242 IAVFSFTK
-250 SKILGNWTGFSF
+250 SKILGNWTGFSM
-262 DLYVNLFSGRAD
+262 DLYVNLFTGKAD

-279 AILYTVVIALVAA
+279 AIWYTVIIALIAA
-292 VVSTLLG
+292 VVSTILG

-311 RQRRVVTL
+311 RSRKAVSL

-457 TIILLVMLTVLVV
+457 TIILLVMLIALIV
-470 INIRAAKQE
+470 INIRNNKQKE
-479 NKHNF
+479 K

>member
-1 MRIKVI
+1 MRFKISALLLLFS
-7 GYRLSVIGERLKVKG
+7 LSV
-22 LLGWMVLSI
+22 
-31 FIFHFSICQAQSNL
+31 FAQSNL
-45 TYALRVGAN
+45 TYELKVGTTAEN
-54 EKVALLDTCPEM
+54 TLLSQFPESYA
-66 IVGEKVNV
+66 GEKVNV
-74 KVIGYRLSVIGDG
+74 KLKVESLESSD
-87 LSVIGD
+87 
-93 RPLALLDSLDFV
+93 LDFV
-105 MSQEGTEALR
+105 FTSEMLPPVDHF
-115 AWGDSV
+115 DSIYGYTDESDV
-121 YSYSNEAEGTV
+121 QWTVWQSNKEIK
-132 TLWRSRREP
+132 
-141 RNRAQRVL
+141 NRTQRVL
-149 VQNGRDTFESYV
+149 VVNAYKTFDQYV
-161 RTQTQEESHLVA
+161 REHTAVA
-173 WLGWILAG
+173 KRNTGWIWFVFAG
-181 VMALALVVALVMEWR
+181 LLFIAGIAYACWIVYQR
-196 RRLAEKKLSSV
+196 RAEKKLSSV
-207 EQEMLRRQ
+207 EQETLRRK
-215 RMGNRRHYGSQLYLW
+215 RMGLRRHYGSQLYLW

-242 IAVFSFTE
+242 IAVFSFTK
-250 SKILGNWTGFSF
+250 SKILGNWTGFSL
-262 DLYVNLFSGRAD
+262 DLYVNLFTGKAD

-279 AILYTVVIALVAA
+279 AIWYTVIIALVAA
-292 VVSTLLG
+292 VCSTILG

-311 RQRRVVTL
+311 RQRKIVSL
-319 LNSVPMINPDI
+319 MNSVPMINPDI

-343 GMSQGLATVCIAH
+343 GFSQGLATVCIAH

-457 TIILLVMLTVLVV
+457 TIILLVMLSVLIY
-470 INIRAAKQE
+470 INIRNSKQE
-479 NKHNF
+479 EK

>member
-1 MRIKVI
+1 MRKVN
-7 GYRLSVIGERLKVKG
+7 
-22 LLGWMVLSI
+22 LLGWIVLSI
-31 FIFHFSICQAQSNL
+31 FTFQFSTCFAQSNL
-45 TYALRVGAN
+45 TYELRMAATGEV
-54 EKVALLDTCPEM
+54 ELLDNFPASYPT
-66 IVGEKVNV
+66 EKVN
-74 KVIGYRLSVIGDG
+74 IALYDG
-87 LSVIGD
+87 GKYE
-93 RPLALLDSLDFV
+93 PLRYDEGRDTVDFIFAHPG
-105 MSQEGTEALR
+105 EEDLR
-115 AWGDSV
+115 AWGDSIFC
-121 YSYSNEAEGTV
+121 YSENETTV
-132 TLWRSRREP
+132 WTVWRSKKEP
-141 RNRAQRVL
+141 KNRNQRVL
-149 VQNGRDTFESYV
+149 VVNGRNAFEQYLHETTETK
-161 RTQTQEESHLVA
+161 RSH
-173 WLGWILAG
+173 GWIWFVFAG
-181 VMALALVVALVMEWR
+181 LMLLGASIYGGYVFIER
-196 RRLAEKKLSSV
+196 RKEKDLTPV
-207 EQEMLRRQ
+207 EQETLRRK
-215 RMGNRRHYGSQLYLW
+215 RMGKRRHYFSQAYLW
-230 LLLLVL
+230 LLLVVL

-242 IAVFSFTE
+242 IAVFSFTK
-250 SKILGNWTGFSF
+250 SKVLGNWTGFSLE
-262 DLYVNLFSGRAD
+262 LYGNLFTGQAD

-279 AILYTVVIALVAA
+279 AIWYTVVIALIAA
-292 VVSTLLG
+292 VSSTILG
-299 TLAAIGIYNMRA
+299 TLAAIGIYNMRS
-311 RQRRVVTL
+311 RQRKVVSF

-343 GMSQGLATVCIAH
+343 GFSQGLATVCIAH

-457 TIILLVMLTVLVV
+457 TIILLVMLTVLIY
-470 INIRAAKQE
+470 INIRKSKQE
-479 NKHNF
+479 KK

>member
-1 MRIKVI
+1 MKSFSHFLIFSFTI
-7 GYRLSVIGERLKVKG
+7 LASLFS
-22 LLGWMVLSI
+22 LGVS
-31 FIFHFSICQAQSNL
+31 AQSNL
-45 TYALRVGAN
+45 TYELKVGATG
-54 EKVALLDTCPEM
+54 EVKVLQEFPETYA
-66 IVGEKVNV
+66 GEKVNITV
-74 KVIGYRLSVIGDG
+74 RGERLEVIGLET
-87 LSVIGD
+87 
-93 RPLALLDSLDFV
+93 LDFAFAN
-105 MSQEGTEALR
+105 EGTEALR

-121 YSYSNEAEGTV
+121 YSYTDDAGVQWTV
-132 TLWRSRREP
+132 WQNKKEIK
-141 RNRAQRVL
+141 NRGQRVL
-149 VQNGRDTFESYV
+149 IANAYKTFLEYV
-161 RTQTQEESHLVA
+161 VSHTA
-173 WLGWILAG
+173 IAKRSRGWIWWVFAG
-181 VMALALVVALVMEWR
+181 LLLVGTILYGCYILYSR
-196 RRLAEKKLSSV
+196 RKEKNLSSV
-207 EQEMLRRQ
+207 EQEMLRRR
-215 RMGNRRHYGSQLYLW
+215 RMGQRRHYGSQLYLW
-230 LLLLVL
+230 LLLIVL

-242 IAVFSFTE
+242 IAVFSFTK
-250 SKILGNWTGFSF
+250 SKILGNWTGFSL
-262 DLYVNLFSGRAD
+262 DLYVNLFTGKAD

-279 AILYTVVIALVAA
+279 AIWYTVVIALIAA
-292 VVSTLLG
+292 VCSTILG

-311 RQRRVVTL
+311 RSRKVVSF

-343 GMSQGLATVCIAH
+343 GFSQGLATVCIAH

-387 ATPAQAL
+387 ATPLQAL

-457 TIILLVMLTVLVV
+457 TLILLVMLGVLIY
-470 INIRAAKQE
+470 INIRNNKQKKE
-479 NKHNF
+479 

>member
-1 MRIKVI
+1 M
-7 GYRLSVIGERLKVKG
+7 
-22 LLGWMVLSI
+22 
-31 FIFHFSICQAQSNL
+31 AQSNL
-45 TYALRVGAN
+45 TYELKVGMTAEN
-54 EKVALLDTCPEM
+54 TLLAEFPESYS
-66 IVGEKVNV
+66 GEKININV
-74 KVIGYRLSVIGDG
+74 QCTMYNEQTADSFDFIFSSMNQPNLV
-87 LSVIGD
+87 D
-93 RPLALLDSLDFV
+93 RFDSI
-105 MSQEGTEALR
+105 
-115 AWGDSV
+115 
-121 YSYSNEAEGTV
+121 YSYTDEAEVAWTV
-132 TLWRSRREP
+132 WQSKKEIKNRNRRVMAQNAYKTFDGYVRMHTAEAQRSR
-141 RNRAQRVL
+141 
-149 VQNGRDTFESYV
+149 
-161 RTQTQEESHLVA
+161 
-173 WLGWILAG
+173 GWIWWLFAG
-181 VMALALVVALVMEWR
+181 LLLVGTALYGGWIFYER
-196 RRLAEKKLSSV
+196 RKEKSLTAV
-207 EQEMLRRQ
+207 EQETLRRK
-215 RMGNRRHYGSQLYLW
+215 RMGLRRHYGSQLYLW
-230 LLLLVL
+230 LLLIIL

-242 IAVFSFTE
+242 IAVFSFTK
-250 SKILGNWTGFSF
+250 SKILGNWTGFSM
-262 DLYVNLFSGRAD
+262 DLYVNLFTGKAD

-279 AILYTVVIALVAA
+279 AIWYTVVIALVAA
-292 VVSTLLG
+292 VVSTILG

-311 RQRRVVTL
+311 RSRKAVSL

-457 TIILLVMLTVLVV
+457 TIILLVMLIALIV
-470 INIRAAKQE
+470 INIRNTKQE
-479 NKHNF
+479 EK

>member
-1 MRIKVI
+1 MRKYSII
-7 GYRLSVIGERLKVKG
+7 LFLM
-22 LLGWMVLSI
+22 LALGVS
-31 FIFHFSICQAQSNL
+31 AQSNIHHD
-45 TYALRVGAN
+45 LRVAATATN
-54 EKVALLDTCPEM
+54 ALLDTFPDTYAS
-66 IVGEKVNV
+66 EKINISLRNGV
-74 KVIGYRLSVIGDG
+74 Y
-87 LSVIGD
+87 
-93 RPLALLDSLDFV
+93 ALLENHSALDTFDILFAHTYYP
-105 MSQEGTEALR
+105 QAA
-115 AWGDSV
+115 AWGDSI
-121 YSYSNEAEGTV
+121 YSYTDTEGCHWTI
-132 TLWRSRREP
+132 WQNNKAIKNRS
-141 RNRAQRVL
+141 QRVL
-149 VQNGRDTFESYV
+149 VSNAQEAMLIYVTIHTQQESRV
-161 RTQTQEESHLVA
+161 VA
-173 WLGWILAG
+173 WLGWLMAALLLIAG
-181 VMALALVVALVMEWR
+181 FVYALFTWR
-196 RRLAEKKLSSV
+196 ARKAEKNLPSV
-207 EQEMLRRQ
+207 EQERLRRK
-215 RMGNRRHYGSQLYLW
+215 RNDNKRHYGSQLYLW

-250 SKILGNWTGFSF
+250 SKVLGNWTGFSF
-262 DLYVNLFSGRAD
+262 DLYLNLFSGKAD

-279 AILYTVVIALVAA
+279 AILYTLLIALIAA
-292 VVSTLLG
+292 VCSTILG

-311 RQRRVVTL
+311 KQRKAVSF

-343 GMSQGLATVCIAH
+343 GISQGLATVCIAH

-394 RMVMLPELWPGMLSG
+394 RMVMLPELWPGMVSG

-457 TIILLVMLTVLVV
+457 TIILLVMLTVLVF
-470 INIRAAKQE
+470 INLRERKLKKE
-479 NKHNF
+479 

>member
-1 MRIKVI
+1 MRQFKLVVLGILGILGVL
-7 GYRLSVIGERLKVKG
+7 GSPLS
-22 LLGWMVLSI
+22 
-31 FIFHFSICQAQSNL
+31 AQSNV
-45 TYALRVGAN
+45 TYELKVGTTGEN
-54 EKVALLDTCPEM
+54 TLLAEFPESYA
-66 IVGEKVNV
+66 GEKININV
-74 KVIGYRLSVIGDG
+74 QCTMYNEQTADSFDFIFSSMNQPNLV
-87 LSVIGD
+87 D
-93 RPLALLDSLDFV
+93 RFDSI
-105 MSQEGTEALR
+105 
-115 AWGDSV
+115 
-121 YSYSNEAEGTV
+121 YSYTDEAEVAWTV
-132 TLWRSRREP
+132 WQSKKEIKNRNRRVMAQNAYKTFDGYVRMHTAEAQRSR
-141 RNRAQRVL
+141 
-149 VQNGRDTFESYV
+149 
-161 RTQTQEESHLVA
+161 
-173 WLGWILAG
+173 GWIWWLFAG
-181 VMALALVVALVMEWR
+181 LLLVGTALYGGWIFYER
-196 RRLAEKKLSSV
+196 RKEKSLTAV
-207 EQEMLRRQ
+207 EQETLRRK
-215 RMGNRRHYGSQLYLW
+215 RMGLRRHYGSQLYLW
-230 LLLLVL
+230 LLLIIL

-242 IAVFSFTE
+242 IAVFSFTK
-250 SKILGNWTGFSF
+250 SKILGNWTGFSM
-262 DLYVNLFSGRAD
+262 DLYVNLFTGKAD

-279 AILYTVVIALVAA
+279 AIWYTVVIALVAA
-292 VVSTLLG
+292 VVSTILG

-311 RQRRVVTL
+311 RSRKAVSL

-457 TIILLVMLTVLVV
+457 TIILLVMLIALIV
-470 INIRAAKQE
+470 INIRNTKQE
-479 NKHNF
+479 EK